1 MPQKSTDKSTLFSG
15 TSTYRAYRSQNRSLI
30 RTGTSGLPRRQAS
43 TQGASQVNAIMNIRQ
58 AAHTYP
64 VLKIQGL
71 YDAPGIKP
79 MGTGCAA
86 FRFITKK
93 ATTVLF
99 FYSEYLKF
107 QHFSPVAFSIFLIP
121 PANRSTTVQPFSLV
135 SDASHPVQS
144 APADI
149 AQNPG
154 SAYPDGVLLT
164 PANQ

>member
-1 MPQKSTDKSTLFSG
+1 MQGVQITEQVFNPHRYIQLPAAAGLD
-15 TSTYRAYRSQNRSLI
+15 
-30 RTGTSGLPRRQAS
+30 TGSVAVS
-43 TQGASQVNAIMNIRQ
+43 AIMNVRQ
-58 AAHTYP
+58 TAARSYP

-71 YDAPGIKP
+71 HDAPGINP

-93 ATTVLF
+93 ASTGLF

-107 QHFSPVAFSIFLIP
+107 KHSSPVAFSIFLIP
-121 PANRSTTVQPFSLV
+121 PANRSTTVLPFSLV

-149 AQNPG
+149 TQNPG
-154 SAYPDGVLLT
+154 SAYPDGALLT